1 MSKKKL
7 SINKNSSLSTANKT
21 RKLKELIDS
30 LYNKEL
36 NIRQR
41 LFEVQVANEVFNK
54 LRFPKKFTVDDF
66 VCSIAG
72 ENRNFWFL
80 LGDMTLEDFAY
91 KLFIKQLSTSEREMI
106 DFFLFK
112 RDRLTKRARKELRG
126 HINLVLSTP
135 RGTMLEGRA
144 QTKTST
150 LTDRKSDS

>member
-7 SINKNSSLSTANKT
+7 SIKKNSNLSTIDKT

-66 VCSIAG
+66 ICSIAG

-91 KLFIKQLSTSEREMI
+91 KLFIKQLTSAEKETLDYM
-106 DFFLFK
+106 LFN
-112 RDRLTKRARKELRG
+112 RDTLTKRAKA
-126 HINLVLSTP
+126 LVNTF
-135 RGTMLEGRA
+135 TTA
-144 QTKTST
+144 FN
-150 LTDRKSDS
+150 

>member
-7 SINKNSSLSTANKT
+7 SIKKNSNPSAADKA

-91 KLFIKQLSTSEREMI
+91 KLFVKQLSVTEREMI
-106 DFFLFK
+106 EFLLYK
-112 RDRLTKRARKELRG
+112 RDHLTKRARKELGMHVQLR
-126 HINLVLSTP
+126 
-135 RGTMLEGRA
+135 
-144 QTKTST
+144 
-150 LTDRKSDS
+150 